1 LLGKHHAQNA
11 TYAIVLGKKLG
22 IDRQAIHK
30 ALMEIELTSMRF
42 EMMKGKNG
50 VSVIND
56 AYNASPTSMKA
67 AIDVVKQMDGFHNKV
82 LVLGDIFE
90 LGEQSEPLHRSIA
103 DVIEPPINALLTY
116 GNKTETT
123 SSTVQSEYTE
133 MTCQHIN
140 SKQDLLNRLS
150 DYIQEDTLILFK
162 AKRGMALESLV
173 KKLQL
178 KYT

>member
-1 LLGKHHAQNA
+1 IDEQTYRIPLLGKHHAQNA

-67 AIDVVKQMDGFHNKV
+67 AIDVVKQMEDRKSTRLNSSHV
-82 LVLGDIFE
+82 
-90 LGEQSEPLHRSIA
+90 SISYA
-103 DVIEPPINALLTY
+103 VFCL
-116 GNKTETT
+116 
-123 SSTVQSEYTE
+123 
-133 MTCQHIN
+133 
-140 SKQDLLNRLS
+140 
-150 DYIQEDTLILFK
+150 
-162 AKRGMALESLV
+162 
-173 KKLQL
+173 
-178 KYT
+178 